1 MGCRGLDKFDAANMR
16 TNSTITILL
25 VMTVILSVLP
35 GRGYAEDRPAA
46 LPLGFRF
53 IGNYQLSSK
62 LRVEKGVSTAV
73 VISPL
78 YYRVYSD
85 GIDVRVYCRSL
96 DEENYIAYEIYR
108 SDGIGVVRKSGEID
122 LVAGVQANSI
132 KGGVIRQV
140 SVTRNSLTMVN
151 MPPRS
156 HRVIITRAVA
166 VSKTPAISSVKTSRG
181 RPKLQA
187 VRIEQAD

>member
-1 MGCRGLDKFDAANMR
+1 MR
-16 TNSTITILL
+16 TNSTITMLL
-25 VMTVILSVLP
+25 MMTVILSVLP
-35 GRGYAEDRPAA
+35 ARGEAPDRTNG
-46 LPLGFRF
+46 LPVGFRF

-62 LRVEKGVSTAV
+62 LRVEKGVSTPV

-78 YYRVYSD
+78 FYRIYSD
-85 GIDVRVYCRSL
+85 GIDVRVYCRGL

-122 LVAGVQANSI
+122 LVAGVQAHSS
-132 KGGVIRQV
+132 KGGMIRQA

-166 VSKTPAISSVKTSRG
+166 VSKMPTASAVKASTERLM
-181 RPKLQA
+181 PQA
-187 VRIEQAD
+187 VRIEQTD